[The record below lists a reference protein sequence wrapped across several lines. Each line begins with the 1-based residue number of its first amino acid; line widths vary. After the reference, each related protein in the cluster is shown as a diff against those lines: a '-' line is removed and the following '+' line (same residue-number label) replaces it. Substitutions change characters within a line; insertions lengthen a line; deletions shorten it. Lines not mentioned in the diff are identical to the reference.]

1 MMQIKLYN
9 NANVK
14 NSINKILQ
22 NELVLTGT
30 LKEPCSILSPQI
42 KVLKQDAILLK
53 NYCFIEKFKRYYFI
67 ENITVENNNFLT
79 LDLSV
84 DVLESFKNDILNS
97 TQVIGRQENS
107 FDLKIVDSEIIVK
120 PNKNF
125 QVRVF
130 PQSPLSTDDFTDD
143 NFIYTLT
150 TGSLQSVVLTGDEVG
165 EGEGEF

>member
-1 MMQIKLYN
+1 MQIKLYN

-14 NSINKILQ
+14 NSINKVLQ

-42 KVLKQDAILLK
+42 KVIKQDDILLK
-53 NYCFIEKFKRYYFI
+53 NYCYIEKFKRYYFI
-67 ENITVENNNFLT
+67 ENITIENNNFLT

-84 DVLESFKNDILNS
+84 DVLESFKTDILNS

-143 NFIYTLT
+143 DFIYTLT
-150 TGSLQSVVLTGDEVG
+150 TGSLQSVVLTGDEIG